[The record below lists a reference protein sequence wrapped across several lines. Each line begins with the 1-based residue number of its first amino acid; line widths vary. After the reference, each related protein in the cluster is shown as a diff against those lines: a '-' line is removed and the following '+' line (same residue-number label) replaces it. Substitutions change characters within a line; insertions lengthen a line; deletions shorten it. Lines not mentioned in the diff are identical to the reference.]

1 MIPEYNVWNKWDKL
15 NTVMLGDTYCSE
27 FYRDIP
33 DKRVRTALCQIADE
47 TQQDLEYFETVLKEF
62 GCTVLRPQ
70 LDKSDS
76 IMNYLELGKIPRS
89 PLQPRDC
96 QLVVGNSLFYTGSD
110 HVAIKTSLDN
120 YCAEFKTVHGP
131 LFEQQYIDYKG
142 NDAPDWPD
150 YKTYLSRY
158 INNQPIVVEH
168 DIIKEFNNIHFKETN
183 SFKFPVDAPCITV
196 IGKDIYID
204 TRVKHSQYNEQ
215 IKNYYFENFKKQ
227 YPDFNYHWLD
237 IGGHND
243 ACFHTVK
250 PGAIISLNDI
260 QSYKQTF
267 PNWDVCY
274 LPDQSWDKVED
285 FLIMKKRVGGKWW
298 VPGQE
303 KNEEFIN
310 FVETWLN
317 DWVGYV
323 EETVFDVNVLVLDE
337 HHVCVNNLNTTV
349 VEFLKRHKMEPILVP
364 WRHRYFWDG
373 GLHCITLDLHRQGY
387 QQNYF

>member
-1 MIPEYNVWNKWDKL
+1 
-15 NTVMLGDTYCSE
+15 MLGDTYCSE
-27 FYRDIP
+27 FYQDIP
-33 DKRVRTALCQIADE
+33 DKRVRSALCQIADE
-47 TQQDLEYFETVLKEF
+47 TQQDLEYFETVLKQF
-62 GCTVLRPQ
+62 GCTVLRPH
-70 LDKSDS
+70 LDKSDT
-76 IMNYLELGKIPRS
+76 IMRYLELGKIPRS

-110 HVAIKTSLDN
+110 HNAIKTSLNN
-120 YCAEFKTVHGP
+120 YCPEYKTVYGP

-142 NDAPDWPD
+142 NNAPDWPD

-158 INNQPIVVEH
+158 IDHQPIVNNHDVVEELH
-168 DIIKEFNNIHFKETN
+168 NIHFKETN

-196 IGKDIYID
+196 VGKDIYVD

-215 IKNYYFENFKKQ
+215 IKKYYFNNFKKT

-250 PGAIISLNDI
+250 PGAIISLNDV
-260 QSYKQTF
+260 QSYKETF

-317 DWVGYV
+317 NWVGYV

-337 HHVCVNNLNTTV
+337 HHVCVNNLNPTV
-349 VEFLKRHKMEPILVP
+349 VEFLKKHKMEPILVP

-387 QQNYF
+387 QENYF